1 MKKLNLTEVKTIAK
15 QIALDLY
22 EMKKASFDKAV
33 KNPKF
38 EADLIKLAQS
48 HPIVALYS
56 TLAPHEQSVLLDS
69 IYYNTNEFKKSVKG
83 KVTIPSLKNIT
94 DITKYGIFYRGY
106 SETMQK
112 ELNSILTKYKIPTEG
127 TDLVH
132 EYYGSG
138 PEVNESS
145 KEFQAIR
152 DKIIIAQ
159 IDCKD
164 LQSLIKQVTKFF
176 A

>member
-38 EADLIKLAQS
+38 EADLVKLAQS
-48 HPIVALYS
+48 HPIVALYP
-56 TLAPHEQSVLLDS
+56 TLAPHEQPVLLDTIS
-69 IYYNTNEFKKSVKG
+69 YNVGEFKKSVNG
-83 KVTIPSLKNIT
+83 KVSIPSLKNVT
-94 DITKYGIFYRGY
+94 DITKYSIFYRGY
-106 SETMQK
+106 SETMQR
-112 ELNSILTKYKIPTEG
+112 ELNTILTKYKIPTEG
-127 TDLVH
+127 TDLVR
-132 EYYGSG
+132 EYNSG
-138 PEVNESS
+138 PVVNEDS
-145 KEFQAIR
+145 KEFQSIR